1 MHAYSIVLGIA
12 SDDCSPTDY
21 ATWKSIGQWECCNVY
36 DYDEND
42 VRCGETDDYLELT
55 DLLTFLH
62 PLKMTR
68 EDVILMM
75 IMKVTCNSMQVIM
88 NVALPLVLL
97 YWIELIKQDTGRQGL
112 FR

>member
-1 MHAYSIVLGIA
+1 MSLESQLG
-12 SDDCSPTDY
+12 CY
-21 ATWKSIGQWECCNVY
+21 NVY

-42 VRCGETDDYLELT
+42 VRCGETDDYLELM

-68 EDVILMM
+68 EDVILM

-88 NVALPLVLL
+88 NVTLPLVLL
-97 YWIELIKQDTGRQGL
+97 
-112 FR
+112 